1 VRILI
6 CFVDRYTR
14 GDDYCDIGKDVQR
27 PASGYLL
34 SCICRCRPCRALFD
48 RLDEMLG
55 EPAIRATR
63 FAREVHLID
72 RIIADVR
79 IQVDLVFIPD
89 GIGLQEPAERGRVD
103 ARLVVIHAE
112 LGQPCLAGVLE
123 PAGVGAAGDAIL
135 VIGVDSRRA
144 SACVGDR
151 DDRALLVGV
160 EPAGAATAVPD
171 QRIVCRSVAA
181 MNIARGERAGCVIL
195 GDQRIAIVEIAR
207 VGGPLV
213 RLPQPPKQTRSSLE
227 N

>member
-1 VRILI
+1 MSAGVRGLERLEVGWRRERHGLSLI
-6 CFVDRYTR
+6 VITR
-14 GDDYCDIGKDVQR
+14 GLRSGDVAVLAARIGVIH
-27 PASGYLL
+27 G
-34 SCICRCRPCRALFD
+34 I
-48 RLDEMLG
+48 
-55 EPAIRATR
+55 
-63 FAREVHLID
+63 V
-72 RIIADVR
+72 ADVGVE
-79 IQVDLVFIPD
+79 VDLVFVPD
-89 GIGLQEPAERGRVD
+89 GIGLQEPSKRGGVD
-103 ARLVVIHAE
+103 ARLVVIHAD
-112 LGQPCLAGVLE
+112 LGQPCLASVLE
-123 PAGVGAAGDAIL
+123 PTGVGAAGDAIL